1 VGGAG
6 AGVAQ
11 RTPASLTGPTD
22 DERRLEPDHQP
33 QRELARTAETS
44 PARVFVA
51 DEQPL
56 FREGVRLTLEE
67 SAQAQL
73 VGEAATGREALQQ
86 ITELVPD
93 ICLIGAGLPLGG
105 HALGFGDPTI
115 PGGIELGRMVKH
127 RLPET
132 SVIIFASFEDEEQL
146 FQAMKV
152 GASAFLL
159 RDIAPDVLV
168 QTIERVRQGE
178 YMLSDS
184 VLERP
189 QVTERVLR
197 QFRELSAAR
206 VGVEPLFVP
215 LSAREVEI
223 LDYIAHGHSNKAI
236 ARALGISDQ
245 TVKNHITSVLRKL
258 AVNDRTQAVIYA
270 LRHNWIKL

>member
-1 VGGAG
+1 MVATTGAL
-6 AGVAQ
+6 
-11 RTPASLTGPTD
+11 TPRKT
-22 DERRLEPDHQP
+22 
-33 QRELARTAETS
+33 REDQIT
-44 PARVFVA
+44 VFVA

-56 FREGVRLTLEE
+56 FREGIRLTLEE
-67 SAQAQL
+67 SERAVL
-73 VGEAATGREALQQ
+73 VGEASTGREALQRVA
-86 ITELVPD
+86 ELTPD
-93 ICLIGAGLPLGG
+93 VCLIDSNLRLGG
-105 HALGFGDPTI
+105 QALGFGDPSV
-115 PGGIELGRMVKH
+115 PGGIELGRMIKH

-132 SVIIFASFEDEEQL
+132 GLIIFAGFEEEEQL

-152 GASAFLL
+152 GASAFCL
-159 RDIAPDVLV
+159 RDVAPDALV
-168 QTIERVRQGE
+168 DLIERVHAGE
-178 YMLSDS
+178 YLLSDS

-236 ARALGISDQ
+236 AKALNISDQ

-270 LRHNWIKL
+270 LRHNWIRL